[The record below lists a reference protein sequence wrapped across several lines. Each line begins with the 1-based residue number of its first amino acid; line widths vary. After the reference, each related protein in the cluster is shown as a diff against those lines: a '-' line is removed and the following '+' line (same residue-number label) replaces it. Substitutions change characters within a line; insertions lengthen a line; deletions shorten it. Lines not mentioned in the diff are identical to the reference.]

1 MHFEQSTLFADKSR
15 TAHSQN
21 ALTARAVL
29 VLTRHRLRFRPF
41 FGNCWC
47 VFFFCL
53 QRCLDCFCFDGWCG
67 WDAHG
72 YGMSMQTPHRYIGTY
87 TFDFSLYYIA
97 VSIKPSSMIIIRF
110 GKQVGCF
117 HLSFSLSLVTPSK
130 LRVIL
135 VRKHVWNVRARSL
148 HLSLFFAPTLTVRC
162 LFCSAHRKQN

>member
-1 MHFEQSTLFADKSR
+1 MIMMHFEQSTLFADKSR

-47 VFFFCL
+47 FFCL
-53 QRCLDCFCFDGWCG
+53 QRCLVCFDGWCG
-67 WDAHG
+67 WDG
-72 YGMSMQTPHRYIGTY
+72 NSMSMKTPHRYIGTY

-97 VSIKPSSMIIIRF
+97 VSIKLSSMIIIRF
-110 GKQVGCF
+110 GKQVCCF

-135 VRKHVWNVRARSL
+135 AKKHVWNVRARSL
-148 HLSLFFAPTLTVRC
+148 HLSLFFAPILTVRC
-162 LFCSAHRKQN
+162 SEKQEN

>member
-53 QRCLDCFCFDGWCG
+53 QRCLDCFDGWCG

-72 YGMSMQTPHRYIGTY
+72 NGMSMQTPHRYIGTY

-110 GKQVGCF
+110 GKQVCCF

-135 VRKHVWNVRARSL
+135 VKKARLKRARTLSSSI
-148 HLSLFFAPTLTVRC
+148 SLFRSRTHEVRC
-162 LFCSAHRKQN
+162 LFCSAHRKTN

>member
-1 MHFEQSTLFADKSR
+1 MMHFEQSTLFADKSR

-47 VFFFCL
+47 FFSVYN
-53 QRCLDCFCFDGWCG
+53 
-67 WDAHG
+67 DAWTV
-72 YGMSMQTPHRYIGTY
+72 SMVDVVEMCPWKQNVDENAAQIDIGTY

-97 VSIKPSSMIIIRF
+97 VSIKQSSMIIIRF
-110 GKQVGCF
+110 GKQVCCF

-135 VRKHVWNVRARSL
+135 VRKHV
-148 HLSLFFAPTLTVRC
+148 
-162 LFCSAHRKQN
+162 